1 MEEVTP
7 FAALIASLKEALLH
21 RSFEAGR
28 FLIELE
34 QEANYGE

>member
-7 FAALIASLKEALLH
+7 FAALKEAILH